1 MALLGQ
7 IDKLLGVILLGNTLV
22 ARGAATLTGGHHQAA
37 VRRRRTRARRSAP
50 SRFRFA
56 ILVFSEITPKV
67 IGAAHADRIA
77 PLVELRAG
85 AAAQGGHARRLVRQ
99 PVRAGAAQADAD
111 QARERHRRQLTQE
124 ELRSLVLEGSQYFR
138 GKHRTMLANLMD
150 LEAITV
156 DDVMTPRNRI
166 HALDLAEKP
175 ALLRQQLA
183 TSYHSR
189 VPVYEGSLDN
199 IVGVLPLKSVVH
211 LQQQAGEVDAERLRP
226 LVRPP
231 YFIPAGT
238 PLLTQLTQFQN
249 DRQRLGLV
257 VDEYG
262 ELQGLVTIEDIVEEI
277 IGEFTTQAPGRHRN
291 LPARSRTAAS
301 SWPGMALLRTLNRR
315 LGTQFPLD
323 GPKTLNGLIIEHL
336 GDIPGGRA
344 SLSGW
349 KGSRS
354 RSCRPRIARS
364 KSSGCSPP
372 SAAAPRL
379 YKRRSSGHHRQI
391 KFYANGIALF
401 PGASGTVLACR
412 NFQYRPPTTDRTL
425 RQPPW
430 PRTPPPATSADSRAP
445 SRSTASC
452 PSTRP
457 KRCRRRRRR
466 PAFRSS
472 RPCCSASG

>member
-1 MALLGQ
+1 LDDIALSTLGLALGVLLLLSAFFSLAETAMMASNRHRLKHRAQRGERGARLAQALLGHM
-7 IDKLLGVILLGNTLV
+7 DKLLGVILLGNTLV
-22 ARGAATLTGGHHQAA
+22 AAAAATITA
-37 VRRRRTRARRSAP
+37 VITKRLFGEGELALAIGTVTIS
-50 SRFRFA
+50 FA

-77 PLVELRAG
+77 PLVSFALAPLLK
-85 AAAQGGHARRLVRQ
+85 AATPIVWFVNLFVQGLLKLMRIRPASETG
-99 PVRAGAAQADAD
+99 G
-111 QARERHRRQLTQE
+111 QLTQE

-189 VPVYEGSLDN
+189 VPVYEDSLDN

-211 LQQQAGEVDAERLRP
+211 LQQQPGEVDAERLRP

-277 IGEFTTQAPGRHRN
+277 IGEFTTQAPGGVETYRREAN
-291 LPARSRTAAS
+291 GSVVVA
-301 SWPGMALLRTLNRR
+301 GMALLRTLNRR

-323 GPKTLNGLIIEHL
+323 GPKTMNGLIIEHL
-336 GDIPGGRA
+336 GDIPEAGVTFRLDGQQVEVLQTQDRAVKVVRLLAPVGRA
-344 SLSGW
+344 
-349 KGSRS
+349 
-354 RSCRPRIARS
+354 
-364 KSSGCSPP
+364 
-372 SAAAPRL
+372 
-379 YKRRSSGHHRQI
+379 
-391 KFYANGIALF
+391 
-401 PGASGTVLACR
+401 
-412 NFQYRPPTTDRTL
+412 
-425 RQPPW
+425 
-430 PRTPPPATSADSRAP
+430 TPPLQTPVERA
-445 SRSTASC
+445 
-452 PSTRP
+452 
-457 KRCRRRRRR
+457 
-466 PAFRSS
+466 SS
-472 RPCCSASG
+472 SN

>member
-1 MALLGQ
+1 MMACNRHRLKHRAQRGERGARLAQVLLGQ
-7 IDKLLGVILLGNTLV
+7 MDKLLGVILLGNTVV
-22 ARGAATLTGGHHQAA
+22 AAAAATLTA
-37 VRRRRTRARRSAP
+37 VITKRLFGEGELALAIGTVAIS
-50 SRFRFA
+50 FA

-67 IGAAHADRIA
+67 VGAAHADRIA
-77 PLVELRAG
+77 PLVSFVLAPLLKAATPVVWFVNLFVQGLLKVLRIRPASDT
-85 AAAQGGHARRLVRQ
+85 GG
-99 PVRAGAAQADAD
+99 
-111 QARERHRRQLTQE
+111 QLTQE

-189 VPVYEGSLDN
+189 VPVFEGSLDN

-211 LQQQAGEVDAERLRP
+211 LQQQAGDVDAERLRP

-277 IGEFTTQAPGRHRN
+277 IGEFTTQAPGGTETYRRE
-291 LPARSRTAAS
+291 ADGSVVVA
-301 SWPGMALLRTLNRR
+301 GMALLRTLNRR

-323 GPKTLNGLIIEHL
+323 GPKTMNGLIIEHL
-336 GDIPGGRA
+336 GDIPEAGVTFRLNGQQIEVLQTQDRAVKVVKLLAPAGRPAPPLQTPIERA
-344 SLSGW
+344 S
-349 KGSRS
+349 
-354 RSCRPRIARS
+354 
-364 KSSGCSPP
+364 SS
-372 SAAAPRL
+372 
-379 YKRRSSGHHRQI
+379 
-391 KFYANGIALF
+391 
-401 PGASGTVLACR
+401 
-412 NFQYRPPTTDRTL
+412 D
-425 RQPPW
+425 
-430 PRTPPPATSADSRAP
+430 
-445 SRSTASC
+445 
-452 PSTRP
+452 
-457 KRCRRRRRR
+457 
-466 PAFRSS
+466 
-472 RPCCSASG
+472 